1 LDEADSMTTAAQQGE
16 LSNND
21 IYAIDCSWEREFDCW
36 CDTNVVVVVD
46 DDDDKINN
54 DKDDIDSDD

>member
-1 LDEADSMTTAAQQGE
+1 MD
-16 LSNND
+16 
-21 IYAIDCSWEREFDCW
+21 AIDYTSRFDTNVDDIGAVECGWVMECDCW
-36 CDTNVVVVVD
+36 CDTNVVVVVVDD